1 MSRADERIAAHRLAE
16 VLDGAEPADADLAAT
31 ARVLRDAA
39 AAARFDVA
47 AADVE
52 QALERARPVRPGRP
66 PRRRLRVAAA
76 GLAAAAVLAAVILLA
91 LPFTSGPVDVDVQ
104 ARALAALGD
113 RDTILSVA
121 EVVRPGPGE
130 SFPASVRTGWIEPA
144 GGRQRW
150 TQSTTD
156 GTVVAET
163 MVDRGRVTRY
173 DPVGHSAVVAA
184 SCTAIASGCADAVDP
199 IAFYRRALAAAGPL
213 RTHAHTVD
221 GRRVYRVSLPV
232 QRLGTSRI
240 VQVATIDAKTLLPV
254 RIAWRELRLGAPAH
268 TFAVI
273 VVREI
278 TREDAAQVSP
288 GLLDLELPPGTRITQ
303 VTAPGVPVRL
313 LSQPA
318 AHAPAGPGPGTHA
331 VVARAGLPRPPAHGH
346 RAPSLYG
353 RERRQGL
360 VRADDGVDV
369 RPGDPAVPARIA
381 HAGQDDPAGRRGGPV
396 LLDGR
401 RRRGRRA
408 YDLLGH
414 RGGRRARERRD
425 LHRAGEGR
433 AAVAGSGC
441 SASPTA

>member
-1 MSRADERIAAHRLAE
+1 VSRADERTAARRLAE
-16 VLDGAEPADADLAAT
+16 VLDGAAPADADLAAT

-52 QALERARPVRPGRP
+52 RALDRARPVPLARP

-113 RDTILSVA
+113 GGAILSVA

-130 SFPASVRTGWIEPA
+130 SFPASVRTGWIEA
-144 GGRQRW
+144 TGGRQRW

-156 GTVVAET
+156 GTVIAET
-163 MVDRGRVTRY
+163 LVDRGRVTRY
-173 DPVGHSAVVAA
+173 DPAGHSAVVAA

-213 RTHAHTVD
+213 RTHARTVD

-278 TREDAAQVSP
+278 TREDATQISP
-288 GLLDLELPPGTRITQ
+288 GLLDLELPPGTRISQ
-303 VTAPGVPVRL
+303 VAAPGVPVRL
-313 LSQPA
+313 IGSRRLTLAQ
-318 AHAPAGPGPGTHA
+318 
-331 VVARAGLPRPPAHGH
+331 ARALVPTPWWLGRAYRGH
-346 RAPSLYG
+346 PLTRIVLLRYTGGSAVKVAYGRTTVWTYGRVIPPSLLGSRTPAKTIPLAGGVG
-353 RERRQGL
+353 RFYAARGGALIGERSIPGGTVAVSTPGNAAAFSAL
-360 VRADDGVDV
+360 TVV
-369 RPGDPAVPARIA
+369 RPM
-381 HAGQDDPAGRRGGPV
+381 
-396 LLDGR
+396 
-401 RRRGRRA
+401 
-408 YDLLGH
+408 
-414 RGGRRARERRD
+414 
-425 LHRAGEGR
+425 
-433 AAVAGSGC
+433 
-441 SASPTA
+441 